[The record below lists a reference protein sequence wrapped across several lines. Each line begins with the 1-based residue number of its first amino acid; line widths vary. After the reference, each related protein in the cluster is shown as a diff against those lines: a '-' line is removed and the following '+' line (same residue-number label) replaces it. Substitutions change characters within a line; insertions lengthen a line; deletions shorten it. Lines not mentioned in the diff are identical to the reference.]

1 MAKFNFSISLI
12 KKELTK
18 LQKGEWVIFDKPD
31 KNEIAFL
38 YTRGKNRPSART
50 YFSRYELGLAH
61 SEKEIAEIVI
71 RRIGGVPPSY
81 SEITMVKLLE
91 DL

>member
-1 MAKFNFSISLI
+1 MDKFSLSLI
-12 KKELTK
+12 KEELIK
-18 LQKGEWVIFDKPD
+18 LQKGEWVVFDKPK
-31 KNEIAFL
+31 KNEIAFI
-38 YTRGKNRPSART
+38 YARGKNRPTGRV
-50 YFSRYELGLAH
+50 YFNRHEFRLAH

-71 RRIGGVPPSY
+71 RKMGGIPPSY